1 MLTIE
6 TIIYETLN
14 DDPSILDSTNVI
26 LDFINQLSSL
36 VRQTSDKID
45 YNYIHIITIKLI
57 INVPQTKRLKHI
69 SESW

>member
-26 LDFINQLSSL
+26 LDFIN
-36 VRQTSDKID
+36 
-45 YNYIHIITIKLI
+45 
-57 INVPQTKRLKHI
+57 
-69 SESW
+69 